1 MVSVCVCLC
10 VLFYFVNKFKKL
22 TQGLHLDEKTRDK
35 IKELRK
41 TLSDLQLEF
50 GKNVNEENKKYL
62 FHKDEL
68 SMHHH
73 HNIFYSHF
81 LN

>member
-1 MVSVCVCLC
+1 MCVSVCV
-10 VLFYFVNKFKKL
+10 FYSTLLINLKKL